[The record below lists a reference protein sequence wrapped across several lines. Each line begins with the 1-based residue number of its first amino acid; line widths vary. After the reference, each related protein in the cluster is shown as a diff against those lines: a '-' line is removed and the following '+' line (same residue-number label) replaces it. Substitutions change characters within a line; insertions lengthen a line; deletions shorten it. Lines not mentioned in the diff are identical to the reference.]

1 MVAAASRGGLL
12 RKLDWM
18 SKVATVGP
26 HLLALGYA
34 LVVACSTL
42 LPPGTDLWLFVFD
55 PDRLESRFVGR
66 SVVLAAF
73 VGGLTLA
80 VLAWRRRQLWMSRLS
95 LPLVGYMAVCGIGLA
110 LLVLVS
116 QPPRHLGRVGL
127 GALRDFALDFNARHI
142 VFYFG
147 FAVVAAFAWRR
158 RVSLPLIG
166 VLLMAFGYCLELTQ
180 KLVPGRTFRIT
191 DLLSNGL
198 GILLGLCWVYLY
210 DSLLGIRGTRL
221 SRLGRFRRRRGVGR
235 QSRARAA
242 VQPRQL

>member
-1 MVAAASRGGLL
+1 
-12 RKLDWM
+12 M
-18 SKVATVGP
+18 SKVPTAGA

-34 LVVACSTL
+34 LVVACATL
-42 LPPGTDLWLFVFD
+42 LAPGTDLWLFVFD
-55 PDRLESRFVGR
+55 PDRLESRLVGR

-80 VLAWRRRQLWMSRLS
+80 VLAWRRRQLWMLRLS

-116 QPPRHLGRVGL
+116 QPPRYLGRVGL

-147 FAVVAAFAWRR
+147 FAVVAALAWRKR
-158 RVSLPLIG
+158 LSLPLIG

-180 KLVPGRTFRIT
+180 KLVPDRTFRIT
-191 DLLSNGL
+191 DLLSNAL

-210 DSLLGIRGTRL
+210 DSLLGSRGTRL
-221 SRLGRFRRRRGVGR
+221 SQLSRLRPRRGAGR
-235 QSRARAA
+235 QSRAGAA
-242 VQPRQL
+242 VQPRRS